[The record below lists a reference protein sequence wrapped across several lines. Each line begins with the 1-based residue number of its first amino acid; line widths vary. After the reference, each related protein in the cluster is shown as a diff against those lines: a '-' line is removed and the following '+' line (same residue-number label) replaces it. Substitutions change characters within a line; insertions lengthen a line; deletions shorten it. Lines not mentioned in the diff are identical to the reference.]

1 MKAVAHSSLD
11 LLFLKSENL
20 ARKAVES
27 IVRYLGLRQVARYPD
42 VLLWMLMIF
51 SQLYV
56 LFKAKA

>member
-1 MKAVAHSSLD
+1 MKAVAHSFLD
-11 LLFLKSENL
+11 LLFLKSDNL
-20 ARKAVES
+20 ARKAVEN